1 MFTRVQ
7 GWFLI
12 NFWKSLLNT
21 YLSQNWTLV
30 TLLRRSCV
38 TLTVMIID
46 YFTDY
51 IRLSPGFRSVNTNNC
66 LIRADKHFDLIF
78 HRPTSPHLTWPT
90 LTFISIENQ
99 CLHLDIARPPYW
111 QPLNPFKLVL
121 HRELTSK
128 TLQARVGRIKQ
139 KYENCSST
147 TMKTVKAWLL
157 ENVWQVARV
166 INSGNLNMIISSE

>member
-78 HRPTSPHLTWPT
+78 HRPTSPHLTWPNMT
-90 LTFISIENQ
+90 LISIENQ

-121 HRELTSK
+121 HREFTSK
-128 TLQARVGRIKQ
+128 TLQARVGWIKIW
-139 KYENCSST
+139 KLFVNNNENCEG
-147 TMKTVKAWLL
+147 L
-157 ENVWQVARV
+157 NVETRNCLAGRASHQ
-166 INSGNLNMIISSE
+166 